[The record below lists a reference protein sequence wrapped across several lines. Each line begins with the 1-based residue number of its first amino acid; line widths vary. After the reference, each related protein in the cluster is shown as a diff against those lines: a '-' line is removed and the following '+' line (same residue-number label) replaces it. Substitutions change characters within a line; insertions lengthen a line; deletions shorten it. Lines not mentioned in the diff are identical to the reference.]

1 MRFRNFLEISRY
13 VEDLGLFH
21 MDLSLE
27 RVERFAQ
34 AFGPVKFV
42 VAHVAGTNG
51 KGSTAAFLE
60 RLAREHGLRTGLSTS
75 PHFLDIRERVL
86 VDGEPLS
93 EEAWVAAANQ
103 VDELAGDADL
113 TYFEFLTCLAM
124 SAFQR
129 AGVRLAVM
137 EAGLGGRYDAVRAF
151 GADMAV
157 MTHIGLDHMHVLGPT
172 LEYIARDKAHIIR
185 KDTPAFTCIQDARV
199 LEVLTERAQSVGAT
213 LDVAQ
218 PFTGRV
224 GMRGRHQRSNAGLAL
239 LAWRRLAEMLCV
251 SVDGR
256 KVERALAEA
265 FVPGRLQ
272 VVEQEGAVWY
282 LDGAHNEPALLALG
296 RALRD
301 EGLSPET
308 LVVSCMRDKDLER
321 MAPLLRELCPGQ
333 ILCPDLPWYER
344 MLPGPELAR
353 ILGER
358 ASSAL
363 SPVQGFERAA
373 QGKGPILVCGSLY
386 LLAEFYRLYPQHL
399 SRSTS

>member
-1 MRFRNFLEISRY
+1 
-13 VEDLGLFH
+13 
-21 MDLSLE
+21 
-27 RVERFAQ
+27 
-34 AFGPVKFV
+34 
-42 VAHVAGTNG
+42 
-51 KGSTAAFLE
+51 
-60 RLAREHGLRTGLSTS
+60 
-75 PHFLDIRERVL
+75 
-86 VDGEPLS
+86 
-93 EEAWVAAANQ
+93 
-103 VDELAGDADL
+103 
-113 TYFEFLTCLAM
+113 
-124 SAFQR
+124 
-129 AGVRLAVM
+129 
-137 EAGLGGRYDAVRAF
+137 
-151 GADMAV
+151 
-157 MTHIGLDHMHVLGPT
+157 MHVLGPT